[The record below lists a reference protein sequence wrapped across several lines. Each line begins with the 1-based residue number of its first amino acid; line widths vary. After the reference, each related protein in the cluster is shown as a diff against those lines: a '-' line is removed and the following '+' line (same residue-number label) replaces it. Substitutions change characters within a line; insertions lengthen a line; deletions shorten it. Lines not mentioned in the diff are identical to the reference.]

1 MAMLDACKF
10 NESETLESGVV
21 ATNRAVRSDDRQGII
36 EAFKKLE
43 RESIVMRFF
52 GYKDHLSKDDLN
64 AATQVDFERVVGL
77 VVTIVDGDR
86 EIIIG
91 SGGYSLLNRPPT
103 MPQRA
108 EVSFIVEE
116 DANSHRKCIAS
127 RLLKHLANIARERNV
142 KEFVAEVLFKNR
154 AMLTVFKQS
163 GLPMHEKTEDRVIHV
178 TLSLDPVWSQNSS
191 AVKVRRH

>member
-1 MAMLDACKF
+1 MAMLDARKF

-21 ATNRAVRSDDRQGII
+21 ATIRAVRSDDRQRFI

-52 GYKDHLSKDDLN
+52 GYKDHLSEDDLN
-64 AATQVDFERVVGL
+64 AATEVDFERVVGL

-91 SGGYSLLNRPPT
+91 SGRYSLLNRPPI

-116 DANSHRKCIAS
+116 DYHRQGVAS
-127 RLLKHLANIARERNV
+127 RLLKHLENIARERNV
-142 KEFVAEVLFKNR
+142 KEFVAEVLFENR

-163 GLPMHEKTEDRVIHV
+163 GLPMHEKTEDRVVHL
-178 TLSLDPVWSQNSS
+178 TLSLDPEM
-191 AVKVRRH
+191 